1 MNEFPHNVR
10 MIAMAAAGLVF
21 VLLLLMERIFPL
33 RMTKR
38 PVVNRLIINI
48 IVTALSFTA
57 GAFIVKPVVENA
69 MILVA
74 GRPFGLLQLG
84 NLPNYMK
91 VILGFL
97 LMDLTY
103 YYWHRANHTVSFL
116 WRFHNI
122 HHIDPDMDVSTS
134 FRFHFGEVIL
144 SALFRGFQISLLGI
158 SVFTYAVFEI
168 VFQFSTMFHHSNI
181 KLPLAL
187 ERVLNMVIVT
197 PRMHG
202 IHHSSYKP
210 ETNSNYSVVFR
221 WWDYLNRSL
230 VLNVRQA
237 DLVIGIDGYL
247 EPKDNSIMNIIT
259 LPFLKQNKY
268 WPEHKETEHSRDYG
282 AESGEKHK
290 MLD

>member
-1 MNEFPHNVR
+1 MDEFPDNVR
-10 MIAMAAAGLVF
+10 IIAFISAGVF
-21 VLLLLMERIFPL
+21 FILLLLFERLFPL
-33 RMTKR
+33 RKTKR
-38 PVVNRLIINI
+38 PFLNRLIVNVI
-48 IVTALSFTA
+48 ITVLSFIA
-57 GAFIVKPVVENA
+57 GAFIVKPVVETA
-69 MILVA
+69 MVLIA
-74 GRPFGLLQLG
+74 GRRFGLLQLWSM
-84 NLPNYMK
+84 PDHIK

-103 YYWHRANHTVSFL
+103 YYWHRANHTVPFL
-116 WRFHNI
+116 WRFHNV

-144 SALFRGFQISLLGI
+144 SAVFRGLQVSLLGI
-158 SVFTYAVFEI
+158 SIYTYALYEI
-168 VFQFSTMFHHSNI
+168 IFQFATMFHHSNI
-181 KLPLAL
+181 RLPLAL
-187 ERVLNMVIVT
+187 ERVLNLIIVT

-237 DLVIGIDGYL
+237 DLVIGIDGYQD
-247 EPKDNSIMNIIT
+247 PGDNNIMNLIT

-268 WPEHKETEHSRDYG
+268 WPEQNEAEHSRDYELSPDG
-282 AESGEKHK
+282 KIR